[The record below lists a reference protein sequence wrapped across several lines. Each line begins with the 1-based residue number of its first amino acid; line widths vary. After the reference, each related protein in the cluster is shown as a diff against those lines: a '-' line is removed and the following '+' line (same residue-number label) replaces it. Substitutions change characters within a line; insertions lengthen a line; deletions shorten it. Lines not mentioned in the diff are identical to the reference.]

1 MGGGRAGEGLLFLL
15 DEGFVVSA
23 MTELEIFMLSM
34 EANGVKRD
42 GETALNR

>member
-15 DEGFVVSA
+15 NEGFVVSA
-23 MTELEIFMLSM
+23 MTKLETLMLSM
-34 EANGVKRD
+34 EANGITRD